1 MTYKRKKLEEICA
14 RRENEMNKKVI
25 TVKPATFIS
34 QQSKLPSVKKRKVA
48 GYARVSTDQDEQQN
62 SYETQIAYYTQ
73 YIAGREDWEFV
84 KMYSDEGISG
94 TNTKHRLGFK
104 EMIEDALDGKID
116 LILTKSVSRFARNT
130 VDSLSTVRQLK
141 DAGVEIYFEKE
152 NIWTFDSKG
161 ELLITIMS
169 SLAQEE
175 SRSISENV
183 TWSKRK
189 LAAEGKVTFSYQTV
203 LGFKAKA
210 DGGFEVDQ
218 EQAKIVR
225 YIFGQALLGVSPS
238 SIAKTLTKQGI
249 PTPAGKTKWSYTT
262 IKSILQN
269 EKYKGDALL
278 QKSFTTDFLTKQRK
292 NNEGEL
298 PQYYVENNHQ
308 AIIDKETFDSV
319 QQLLQTSTK
328 WGTSKNYYG
337 KLICGCCG
345 HSYGRHVWHS
355 SSKYRQ
361 IIYRCNHK
369 YKSEEK
375 CTTPHITDEQI
386 HDWSVKAI
394 NHVLQNKDEII
405 DNLTVLLNQLMNQSE
420 LEFEIETLTKQLE
433 NIHQQVVDLV
443 GQNAKVTQSQKDYH
457 ETYQKL
463 VEQYEQCEKQ
473 QQQKISS
480 RLLKNNRVKELKGFI
495 NELKQQEELL
505 TTFDEQLFNTFVE
518 KIEIHQDK
526 SVTITLKNGKA
537 ISM

>member
-1 MTYKRKKLEEICA
+1 MS
-14 RRENEMNKKVI
+14 KKVI

-104 EMIEDALDGKID
+104 EMVEDALNGKID

-337 KLICGCCG
+337 KIICGYCG

-369 YKSEEK
+369 YKGEEK
-375 CTTPHITDEQI
+375 CTTSHVTDEQI

-394 NHVLQNKDEII
+394 NHVLQNKDEVI

-420 LEFEIETLTKQLE
+420 LEFEIEALTKQLAD
-433 NIHQQVVDLV
+433 IHQQVVDLV

-505 TTFDEQLFNTFVE
+505 ITFDEQLFNTFVE
-518 KIEIHQDK
+518 KIEIHQEK
-526 SVTITLKNGKA
+526 SVTITLKNGEA